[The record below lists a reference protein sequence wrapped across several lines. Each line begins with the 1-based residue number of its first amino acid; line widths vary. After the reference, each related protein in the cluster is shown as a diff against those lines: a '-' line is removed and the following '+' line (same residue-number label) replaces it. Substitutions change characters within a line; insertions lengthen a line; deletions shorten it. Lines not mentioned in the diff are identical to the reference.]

1 MDDRIQRL
9 DTPKKC
15 EIFARNAINHGRPDL
30 ALEANQRAVELRA
43 EEHNAET
50 TAEVEAL
57 QAVYAYEE
65 LLYKKNGK
73 RHRANRTWQMI
84 KRHGIIEAVER
95 AVTRDTAPQ
104 GYTLLVEMGLQEHA
118 FEAVILRH
126 PEVFSEE
133 AQKIS
138 KERLIEWL
146 PQHAPETDKEC
157 DR

>member
-30 ALEANQRAVELRA
+30 ALEANKRAVELRA

-50 TAEVEAL
+50 TAEIEAL

-84 KRHGIIEAVER
+84 KGHGIIEAVER
-95 AVTRDTAPQ
+95 AVKRDAAPK
-104 GYTLLVEMGLQEHA
+104 GYTILVEMGLEQHA

-126 PEVFSEE
+126 PEVFSDE
-133 AQKIS
+133 AILIS
-138 KERLIEWL
+138 QLRLKDWSPDAE
-146 PQHAPETDKEC
+146 
-157 DR
+157 